1 MKRTLLLV
9 MSVAVIAGACTEHL
23 TTPGSCPTF
32 CPGGQSVFRDTTL
45 TPVLNG
51 DTSFTGF
58 LEATSLVSVLTSSG
72 GNYGQNRAVIRFLA
86 RTDSVLVLDTNR
98 VFTLDSIALEVGLQ
112 AIDTTVAG
120 FVLEIYRLPRTT
132 DSTATF
138 ATIDAL
144 MTPANKITEVPEP
157 ASFRSGLITL
167 VFGGD
172 TLSRFAF
179 TPGDSTVLELGF
191 RVRASGPTAAR
202 IGTPASGTFAP
213 LFTSY
218 VHALGV
224 ADTLAP
230 QTKAVISDLYFTAT
244 PPPATPPSGTLLAV
258 GGIPVARSF
267 LRFALPPYLH
277 DSATIIRAT
286 LHLQADVPVFGIPAD
301 TAQLVAT
308 DLIADFGAKSPPFP
322 GYSASTPLLP
332 GASTADLEIATLVQL
347 WQGVNGVPPIVR
359 LTLGQEGGTFV
370 FPQFRSTRS
379 VSGTPTLRI
388 TYRPPFAF
396 QGY

>member
-1 MKRTLLLV
+1 MRRVLLLV
-9 MSVAVIAGACTEHL
+9 CGVALLASACTEHL
-23 TTPGSCPTF
+23 TTPGSCPTY
-32 CPGGQSVFRDTTL
+32 CPGGQAVFRDTTL
-45 TPVLNG
+45 TPVQNG
-51 DTSFTGF
+51 DSSFTGY
-58 LEATSLVSVLTSSG
+58 LEATSLISVLTSSG
-72 GNYGQNRAVIRFLA
+72 GSYGQNRAVIRFLP
-86 RTDSVLVLDTNR
+86 RSDSVLVSDTSR
-98 VFTLDSIALEVGLQ
+98 VFTVDSIAFEIGLQ
-112 AIDTTVAG
+112 AIDTTVTG
-120 FVLEIYRLPRTT
+120 FVLEIYRLPRTI

-144 MTPANKITEVPEP
+144 MTPATKITEVPEP
-157 ASFRSGLITL
+157 ASFRSGLVTL
-167 VFGGD
+167 VFSGD

-191 RVRASGPTAAR
+191 RVRANGPTAAR

-218 VHALGV
+218 LHAIGV
-224 ADTLAP
+224 ADTLAA
-230 QTKAVISDLYFTAT
+230 QSKSVISDLYFTAT
-244 PPPATPPSGTLLAV
+244 PPSTASTSSLLAV

-267 LRFALPPYLH
+267 LRFTLPPYLH

-286 LHLQADVPVFGIPAD
+286 LHLQADVPVIGIPAD

-308 DLIADFGAKSPPFP
+308 SLIADFGAKSPPFP

-332 GASTADLEIATLVQL
+332 GASTADLDIATLVQL
-347 WQGVNGVPPIVR
+347 WQGTNGVPSIVR

-370 FPQFRSTRS
+370 FPHFRSTRS
-379 VSGTPTLRI
+379 PSGAPTLRI

-396 QGY
+396 EGY